1 MDTKWKKCKALCSF
15 VAFAAGITLLLT
27 NLTLAVCAYLP
38 FARQDLS
45 KPADYQETAE
55 FRYIITERLNSLLEI
70 ATGGFGWYTGL
81 NSGVY
86 IQQGYDSG
94 LTEWLD
100 RSLNAGPVTEDVTAE
115 ASKAAEVTTTVVEES
130 AVPATVAQEAY
141 FEESPAYRIDTYEDH
156 LRDLYGSEAYLQEEL
171 APPYGNEAAME
182 EYLLELADLY
192 GDDVANAVGNGYFGN
207 GQSIYFDDEGNI
219 DREKTLDAYMYGLA
233 QDKNL
238 LYAIVSKGELQYT
251 NIEGLAEQT
260 DTTWNGADFAE
271 ALPDGEYNFLLWYNR
286 EGDGKVQITKDGRQQ
301 DVYGDGV
308 YRSGHNDWRVP
319 GYANFKLGDSA
330 KEAVIF
336 LAAAKTPQLYLVG
349 DYEGGGITQY
359 GGNLYSLNEAVKLWD
374 WRFRR
379 SCMFLI
385 AGMVLLVL
393 SLILRK
399 SLRTAVGQIAKILGK
414 IPLVLKGVVF
424 LILAVFSIL
433 RGWDAFGQ
441 VDWFVRGS
449 LWLEMNG
456 SYMLKQLTEAG
467 TCLAVWF
474 WLGFAAVL
482 DGRAN
487 VKRQRQEMLKRRQLR
502 ELKYPVQKR
511 LVRRERNRLFADG
524 GVILV
529 AVAVVLAAYLMWRE
543 YISKYYDYW
552 EWYKDGR
559 IFGFRGLAGLVVMA
573 AFTVFGTLLLFVGSD
588 LWRFRKSRQLAEDI
602 GALSDRIGAVREGKL
617 TDDLRLPED
626 SDLREAAEN
635 LNEIRIGLE
644 TALAEQIKS
653 ERMKVDLVTNVSHDI
668 KTPLTSIISYVEL
681 LRQEQELPR
690 HVKEYIQILG
700 EKSERLRSIV
710 QDVFEVSKATSGQ
723 LPIQMETLDMG
734 KLLRQ
739 TLADMNGQIEESSLI
754 MRTAIPQTPVFV
766 QADGQRLYRVFQNLI
781 QNALRYSL
789 EGSRIYLTLESRE
802 EKAVVQIKNTSS
814 VELADNKDFTE
825 RFVRGDESRTDGGSG
840 LGLSIAKS
848 FTEACGGSFLV
859 ETNADL
865 FMVTVSFMIGGQEP
879 MTDSTELDIRNPV

>member
-15 VAFAAGITLLLT
+15 MAFAVGITLFLS
-27 NLTLAVCAYLP
+27 NLTLAVCAYQPL
-38 FARQDLS
+38 AGQDLT

-55 FRYIITERLNSLLEI
+55 FRFIITERLNSLLGI
-70 ATGGFGWYTGL
+70 ATGGNGWYTGL
-81 NSGVY
+81 SSGVY
-86 IQQGYDSG
+86 IQHGYDGG
-94 LTEWLD
+94 LAGWLD
-100 RSLNAGPVTEDVTAE
+100 RSLNAGTVTESVIVEAE
-115 ASKAAEVTTTVVEES
+115 ANEAAEVTTTVVEES
-130 AVPATVAQEAY
+130 ADAAAVAQEAY
-141 FEESPAYRIDTYEDH
+141 FEESPYYNIDDYVNH
-156 LRDLYGSEAYLQEEL
+156 LQELYGSDAAVEIYLT
-171 APPYGNEAAME
+171 
-182 EYLLELADLY
+182 ELADLY
-192 GDDVANAVGNGYFGN
+192 GDDFANAVGNGYYGSN
-207 GQSIYFDDEGNI
+207 QGIYFDEEGKI
-219 DREKTLDAYMYGLA
+219 DREKTLEAYLYNMD
-233 QDKNL
+233 QDQNL
-238 LYAIVSKGELQYT
+238 LYAVVGRDNQLLYT
-251 NIEGLAEQT
+251 NIESLSGQT
-260 DTTWNGADFAE
+260 DAVWDGVDFAE

-286 EGDGKVQITKDGRQQ
+286 EGDGKVQITKDGRQV

-308 YRSGHNDWRVP
+308 YRSRNDWRVP
-319 GYANFKLGDSA
+319 GYANFKLGDPA

-336 LAAAKTPQLYLVG
+336 LAAARTPELYMVG
-349 DYEGGGITQY
+349 SYEGSGISQY
-359 GGNLYSLNEAVKLWD
+359 GGNLYYLNESVKLWD
-374 WRFRR
+374 WRFHR
-379 SCMFLI
+379 SCIFLI
-385 AGMVLLVL
+385 AGIVLLVL

-399 SLRTAVGQIAKILGK
+399 SLRAAIGGLAKILGK
-414 IPLVLKGVVF
+414 IPLVMKAAVF
-424 LILAVFSIL
+424 LILAIVTIPV
-433 RGWDAFGQ
+433 GGDAFGQ
-441 VDWFVRGS
+441 IDWYVKD
-449 LWLEMNG
+449 WLFYSDEI
-456 SYMLKQLTEAG
+456 YLLKQLTMAG
-467 TCLAVWF
+467 NCLAVWF

-487 VKRQRQEMLKRRQLR
+487 VKRQRQEMLERRQLR

-511 LVRRERNRLFADG
+511 LVRRERNRLFAEG

-529 AVAVVLAAYLMWRE
+529 ATAVVLAAYLAWTVYIEE
-543 YISKYYDYW
+543 YYNYW
-552 EWYKDGR
+552 EWYEDGR

-573 AFTVFGTLLLFVGSD
+573 AFAVFGALLLFVGSD
-588 LWRFRKSRQLAEDI
+588 LWRLRKSRRLAEDI
-602 GALSDRIGAVREGKL
+602 GALSDRIGAVRNGEL
-617 TDDLRLPED
+617 TEDMKLPED

-635 LNEIRIGLE
+635 LNEIRVGLE

-653 ERMKVDLVTNVSHDI
+653 ERMKVELVTNVSHDI

-681 LRQEQELPR
+681 LRQEENLPQ

-723 LPIQMETLDMG
+723 LPIQTELLDMG

-739 TLADMNGQIEESSLI
+739 TLADMNGQIEESALT

-766 QADGQRLYRVFQNLI
+766 QADGQRLYRVFQNLL

-789 EGSRIYLTLESRE
+789 EGSRIYLTLEIRE

-825 RFVRGDESRTDGGSG
+825 RFVRGDDSRTDGGSG

-865 FMVTVSFMIGGQEP
+865 FTVTVSFPESSQD
-879 MTDSTELDIRNPV
+879 MTAHEEDVEDNVEER

>member
-1 MDTKWKKCKALCSF
+1 MDTKWKKCKVLCSF
-15 VAFAAGITLLLT
+15 VAFAAGITLFLI
-27 NLTLAVCAYLP
+27 NLTLAVCTYLP
-38 FARQDLS
+38 LAGQDLT
-45 KPADYQETAE
+45 KPGDYQETE
-55 FRYIITERLNSLLEI
+55 QFRYIIEERLNSLLGV
-70 ATGGFGWYTGL
+70 ATGGNGWYTGL

-86 IQQGYDSG
+86 IQHGYDGG
-94 LTEWLD
+94 LAGWLD
-100 RSLNAGPVTEDVTAE
+100 RSLNAGTATENVTAE
-115 ASKAAEVTTTVVEES
+115 ALKAVEVTTTVVEES
-130 AVPATVAQEAY
+130 ADAAAVAQEAY
-141 FEESPAYRIDTYEDH
+141 FEESPYYNIDDYVNH
-156 LRDLYGSEAYLQEEL
+156 LQELYGNDAAVETYLMEL
-171 APPYGNEAAME
+171 AE
-182 EYLLELADLY
+182 LY
-192 GDDVANAVGNGYFGN
+192 GDDFANAVGNGYYGSDQ
-207 GQSIYFDDEGNI
+207 GIYFDEEGKI
-219 DREKTLDAYMYGLA
+219 DREKTLKAYLYNMG

-238 LYAIVSKGELQYT
+238 LYAIVSQGELQYT

-260 DTTWNGADFAE
+260 KTVWNGADFAQE
-271 ALPDGEYNFLLWYNR
+271 LPDGEYNFSLWYNR
-286 EGDGKVQITKDGRQQ
+286 EGDGKVQITKDGRQV

-308 YRSGHNDWRVP
+308 YQTGNDWRVP
-319 GYANFKLGDSA
+319 GYANFKLGDPA

-336 LAAAKTPQLYLVG
+336 LAAAKTPQLYMVG
-349 DYEGGGITQY
+349 NYEGSGITQY
-359 GGNLYSLNEAVKLWD
+359 GGNLYYLNESVKLWD
-374 WRFRR
+374 WRFHR

-385 AGMVLLVL
+385 AGIVLLVL

-399 SLRTAVGQIAKILGK
+399 SLGTAVGQLAKILGK
-414 IPLVLKGVVF
+414 IPLVLKIVVF
-424 LILAVFSIL
+424 LILVAFTIPS
-433 RGWDAFGQ
+433 GGDAFGQ
-441 VDWFVRGS
+441 IDWYVRDRLFLDSDGIY
-449 LWLEMNG
+449 L
-456 SYMLKQLTEAG
+456 LKQLTMAG
-467 TCLAVWF
+467 NCLAIWF
-474 WLGFAAVL
+474 WLAFAAVL

-487 VKRQRQEMLKRRQLR
+487 VKRQRQEMLERRQMR

-511 LVRRERNRLFADG
+511 LVQRERKRLFADG

-529 AVAVVLAAYLMWRE
+529 ATAVVLAAYLMWRE
-543 YISKYYDYW
+543 YIEKYYDYW
-552 EWYKDGR
+552 EWYEDGR

-573 AFTVFGTLLLFVGSD
+573 AFAVFGALLLFVGSD
-588 LWRFRKSRQLAEDI
+588 LWRLRKSRRLAEDI

-681 LRQEQELPR
+681 LRQEQDLPQ

-723 LPIQMETLDMG
+723 LPIQTEILDMG

-789 EGSRIYLTLESRE
+789 AGSRIYLTLEARE

-825 RFVRGDESRTDGGSG
+825 RFVRGDDSRTDGGSG
-840 LGLSIAKS
+840 LGLSIARS

-865 FMVTVSFMIGGQEP
+865 FTVTVSFPESSKE
-879 MTDSTELDIRNPV
+879 MTVQKETVEEAVEERQDILE

>member
-1 MDTKWKKCKALCSF
+1 M
-15 VAFAAGITLLLT
+15 
-27 NLTLAVCAYLP
+27 
-38 FARQDLS
+38 
-45 KPADYQETAE
+45 
-55 FRYIITERLNSLLEI
+55 
-70 ATGGFGWYTGL
+70 
-81 NSGVY
+81 
-86 IQQGYDSG
+86 
-94 LTEWLD
+94 
-100 RSLNAGPVTEDVTAE
+100 
-115 ASKAAEVTTTVVEES
+115 
-130 AVPATVAQEAY
+130 
-141 FEESPAYRIDTYEDH
+141 
-156 LRDLYGSEAYLQEEL
+156 
-171 APPYGNEAAME
+171 
-182 EYLLELADLY
+182 
-192 GDDVANAVGNGYFGN
+192 VGN
-207 GQSIYFDDEGNI
+207 
-219 DREKTLDAYMYGLA
+219 
-233 QDKNL
+233 
-238 LYAIVSKGELQYT
+238 
-251 NIEGLAEQT
+251 
-260 DTTWNGADFAE
+260 
-271 ALPDGEYNFLLWYNR
+271 
-286 EGDGKVQITKDGRQQ
+286 
-301 DVYGDGV
+301 
-308 YRSGHNDWRVP
+308 
-319 GYANFKLGDSA
+319 
-330 KEAVIF
+330 
-336 LAAAKTPQLYLVG
+336 
-349 DYEGGGITQY
+349 YEGSGITQY
-359 GGNLYSLNEAVKLWD
+359 GGNLYYLNESVKLWD
-374 WRFRR
+374 WRFHR

-385 AGMVLLVL
+385 AGIVLLVL

-399 SLRTAVGQIAKILGK
+399 SLGTAVGQLAKILGK
-414 IPLVLKGVVF
+414 IPLVLKIVVF
-424 LILAVFSIL
+424 LILVAFTIPS
-433 RGWDAFGQ
+433 GGDAFGQ
-441 VDWFVRGS
+441 IDWYVRDRLFLDSDGIY
-449 LWLEMNG
+449 L
-456 SYMLKQLTEAG
+456 LKQLTMAG
-467 TCLAVWF
+467 NCLAIWF
-474 WLGFAAVL
+474 WLAFAAVL

-487 VKRQRQEMLKRRQLR
+487 VKRQRQEMLERRQMR

-511 LVRRERNRLFADG
+511 LVQRERKRLFADG

-529 AVAVVLAAYLMWRE
+529 ATAVVLAAYLMWRE
-543 YISKYYDYW
+543 YIEKYYDYW
-552 EWYKDGR
+552 EWYEDGR

-573 AFTVFGTLLLFVGSD
+573 AFAVFGALLLFVGSD
-588 LWRFRKSRQLAEDI
+588 LWRLRKSRRLAEDI

-681 LRQEQELPR
+681 LRQEQDLPQ

-723 LPIQMETLDMG
+723 LPIQTEILDMG

-789 EGSRIYLTLESRE
+789 AGSRIYLTLEARE

-825 RFVRGDESRTDGGSG
+825 RFVRGDDSRTDGGSG
-840 LGLSIAKS
+840 LGLSIARS

-865 FMVTVSFMIGGQEP
+865 FTVTVSFPESSKE
-879 MTDSTELDIRNPV
+879 MTVQKETVEEAVEERQDILE